1 MFADLLQMA
10 DVSSDIESKTAEELM
25 PIGIKAFYLR
35 DYSTAVSAFSK
46 ASELIVAA
54 HSDDQHGS
62 LGDVYLLY
70 GRSLLELVR
79 QETEALGDLAKN
91 MDGDDDDDDDVE
103 EEEGNATVSNGAG
116 NAEKPKDDAS
126 VVESSEA
133 DVATRSNKAK
143 EHSNGSSSNDA
154 EVTSSEANKGEE
166 NSSGEVKAEE
176 EEATDLQVAW
186 EVLELAKLI
195 FEKRKDGD
203 LKKLSETYIVLG
215 EVAMES
221 ENFDGAVNDIQK
233 GIEIQANICDASS
246 RLLSESYYKLG
257 LALSMNS
264 KTDGAIDAY
273 TKSAKILQA
282 RLDKLK
288 EESDANK
295 DEIEELEGLIPDLE
309 EKVVDLKSYKEEVCK
324 MPVAT

>member
-1 MFADLLQMA
+1 MLQMA
-10 DVSSDIESKTAEELM
+10 DATSDIENKTAEELM

-54 HSDDQHGS
+54 HSDDQHSS

-70 GRSLLELVR
+70 GKSLLELVR
-79 QETEALGDLAKN
+79 EETEALGDLAKD
-91 MDGDDDDDDDVE
+91 MDGDDDDDDDDEGEVE
-103 EEEGNATVSNGAG
+103 ANAPVSNGAE
-116 NAEKPKDDAS
+116 NAEKPK
-126 VVESSEA
+126 ESSEA
-133 DVATRSNKAK
+133 DAATRSHKAK

-154 EVTSSEANKGEE
+154 EVTSSEANKGAE

-221 ENFDGAVNDIQK
+221 ENFDGAVTDIQK

-264 KTDGAIDAY
+264 KTDEAIEAY
-273 TKSAKILQA
+273 TKSAKILKA
-282 RLDKLK
+282 RLEKLK

-295 DEIEELEGLIPDLE
+295 DEIGELESLIPDLE

-324 MPVAT
+324 MAVKTG